1 MIPSIYLIL
10 LPNRVCCFGQKR
22 DGLKS
27 DGDVKFDDDDSSS
40 EAKRRPKNNKN
51 KLSTRNFFSWS
62 SNKKNGR
69 DNDDVSCWYA
79 NICNFEFNETCSYN

>member
-1 MIPSIYLIL
+1 MIRLIYLIL
-10 LPNRVCCFGQKR
+10 LPNCVCCFGQKR

-51 KLSTRNFFSWS
+51 KMVTRKLFNWN
-62 SNKKNGR
+62 SNENDR
-69 DNDDVSCWYA
+69 NDDVSCWNA
-79 NICNFEFNETCSYN
+79 IICN

>member
-1 MIPSIYLIL
+1 MIPSVCLIL
-10 LPNRVCCFGQKR
+10 LPNRVCYFGQKR

-51 KLSTRNFFSWS
+51 KLSTRKFFSWN
-62 SNKKNGR
+62 SNKNDRK
-69 DNDDVSCWYA
+69 DDDDVSCLQLRIRRGMLVYQ
-79 NICNFEFNETCSYN
+79 Y